1 MVAAVGMG
9 WVSMMGPCQEL
20 ERLLLLRKLN
30 HGGNPVLRWMADN
43 VSVKINPTGGG
54 KSPNKATSQGKI
66 DGIIGILLGLDGIL
80 RGGGPTKSV
89 YDGMDVNAIKERM
102 AL

>member
-1 MVAAVGMG
+1 MGMG

-30 HGGNPVLRWMADN
+30 HGGNPVLRWMAD
-43 VSVKINPTGGG
+43 SIAVKINPTGGG